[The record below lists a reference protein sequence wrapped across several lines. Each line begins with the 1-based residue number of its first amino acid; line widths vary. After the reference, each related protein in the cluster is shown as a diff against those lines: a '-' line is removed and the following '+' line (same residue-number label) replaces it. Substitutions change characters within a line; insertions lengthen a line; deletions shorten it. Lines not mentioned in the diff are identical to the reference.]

1 MVAFKLCLF
10 GLQEWYEIVKQFE
23 AGNVHLA
30 ECAQRLTRMVNYEV
44 PALKQQ
50 IARCKQVQ
58 RVRPSVCVCVGG
70 RVEVWVLL
78 YNFPLCFL
86 VQQQYFAPYLVV
98 GNPL

>member
-1 MVAFKLCLF
+1 MLRNVVAFKLCLF
-10 GLQEWYEIVKQFE
+10 GRQEWYEIVKQFE

-58 RVRPSVCVCVGG
+58 RVRPCVCGCGRGCGRGRAWVGGWCVCV
-70 RVEVWVLL
+70 LL
-78 YNFPLCFL
+78 YVLFVC
-86 VQQQYFAPYLVV
+86 
-98 GNPL
+98 